1 MTDKRNFFTDPYDFS
16 LALGGPLFQL
26 FLRARLSG
34 PALELLIRRII
45 VFTAIT
51 WLPLVLLTA
60 LSGDLVNGV
69 QLPFVSALAIHT
81 RLLVALP
88 LLIGAELFVH
98 EWSRNMVRQ
107 FLDRDLVAP
116 EDRPR
121 FDEIVASALR
131 LRNSVAAELVLIVLA
146 VAGHWAAESLALNV
160 PAWYGAR
167 IDGRWQFTPAGYWT
181 ILVGLPLFRFFMLRW
196 YFRIFLWY
204 RFLWQ
209 TARLPLRL
217 NTLHPDR
224 AGGLGFLAESVFA
237 FAPVLLAHTVV
248 LSGEI
253 GTRIWQG
260 GAKLATF
267 QLEIVAAILILGFI
281 VLLPLTF
288 FSSQLIYAK
297 RTAIREYG
305 SVASGYIR
313 EFRAKWI
320 AGQNPEGERLL
331 GTADIQ
337 SLADLGNSFEVVR
350 ETGVVPFGKKDVLS
364 LAAMLAAPLLLL
376 LPMVLPLREIV
387 DRILAMI
394 L

>member
-45 VFTAIT
+45 VITAIT
-51 WLPLVLLTA
+51 WLPLLLLTA
-60 LSGDLVNGV
+60 LSGDLINGI
-69 QLPFVSALAIHT
+69 QLPFLSALAIHA
-81 RLLVALP
+81 RLLAALP
-88 LLIGAELFVH
+88 LLIAAELFVH
-98 EWSRNMVRQ
+98 EWSRNIVRQ
-107 FLDRDLVAP
+107 FLDRGLVAP

-121 FDEIVASALR
+121 FDDIVASALR
-131 LRNSVAAELVLIVLA
+131 LRNSVAAELGLVVLA

-167 IDGRWQFTPAGYWT
+167 INGRWQFTPAGYWA
-181 ILVGLPLFRFFMLRW
+181 ILISLPLLRFFMLRW

-248 LSGEI
+248 LSGTI
-253 GTRIWQG
+253 GNQIWQE

-267 QLEIVAAILILGFI
+267 QLEIVTAILLLGLI

-305 SVASGYIR
+305 SVASSYVR
-313 EFRAKWI
+313 EFREKWI

-331 GTADIQ
+331 GTGDIQ

-350 ETGVVPFGKKDVLS
+350 ETGVVLFGKEDVLF

>member
-45 VFTAIT
+45 VITAIT
-51 WLPLVLLTA
+51 WLPLLLLTA

-69 QLPFVSALAIHT
+69 QLPFLSALAVHT
-81 RLLVALP
+81 RLLVAMP

-107 FLDRDLVAP
+107 FLDRDLIAP

-121 FDEIVASALR
+121 FDDIVASALR
-131 LRNSVAAELVLIVLA
+131 LRNSVAAELGLVVLA

-167 IDGRWQFTPAGYWT
+167 INGRWQFTPAGYWA
-181 ILVGLPLFRFFMLRW
+181 ILISL
-196 YFRIFLWY
+196 
-204 RFLWQ
+204 
-209 TARLPLRL
+209 
-217 NTLHPDR
+217 
-224 AGGLGFLAESVFA
+224 VFA

-248 LSGEI
+248 LSGTI
-253 GTRIWQG
+253 GNQIWQE

-267 QLEIVAAILILGFI
+267 QLEIVTAILLLGLI

-305 SVASGYIR
+305 SVASSYVR
-313 EFRAKWI
+313 EFREKWI

-331 GTADIQ
+331 GTGDIQ

-350 ETGVVPFGKKDVLS
+350 ETGVVPFGKEDVLF

>member
-16 LALGGPLFQL
+16 LTLGGPLFQL
-26 FLRARLSG
+26 FLRTRLSG
-34 PALELLIRRII
+34 PTLELLVRRII
-45 VFTAIT
+45 VITAIT
-51 WLPLVLLTA
+51 WLPLLLLTA
-60 LSGDLVNGV
+60 LSRDLVNGV
-69 QLPFVSALAIHT
+69 QLPFVSALALHA

-88 LLIGAELFVH
+88 LLIAAELFVH
-98 EWSRNMVRQ
+98 EWSRNIVQQ
-107 FLDRDLVAP
+107 FVERGLVAP

-121 FDEIVASALR
+121 FDDIVGSALR
-131 LRNSVAAELVLIVLA
+131 LRNSVVVELVLLVLA
-146 VAGHWAAESLALNV
+146 AAGHWAAESLALNV

-167 IDGRWQFTPAGYWT
+167 INGHWQFTWAGYWT
-181 ILVGLPLFRFFMLRW
+181 ILISLPILRFFMLRW
-196 YFRIFLWY
+196 HFRLFLWY

-224 AGGLGFLAESVFA
+224 AGGLGFLSESVFA
-237 FAPVLLAHTVV
+237 FAPVLLAHSVV
-248 LSGEI
+248 LSGTI
-253 GTRIWQG
+253 GSRIWQE

-267 QLEIVAAILILGFI
+267 QLEIVAAILFLGLV

-305 SVASGYIR
+305 SVASGYVR
-313 EFRAKWI
+313 EFREKWI

-331 GTADIQ
+331 GTGDIQ

-350 ETGVVPFGKKDVLS
+350 ETGVVPFGKEDVLS
-364 LAAMLAAPLLLL
+364 LAAILAAPLLLL